1 MALLI
6 IFATQ
11 VGAGQLI
18 TTLSAFVSDAQLKL
32 EPQKF
37 TDRTDGVAFATEYDL
52 YPNWYLKYE
61 LLSGNGNFNGTTKD
75 LNLN

>member
-18 TTLSAFVSDAQLKL
+18 TTLSAFVSDSQLKL

-37 TDRTDGVAFATEYDL
+37 TGRTDGVAFATEYDL
-52 YPNWYLKYE
+52 SPKWYLKY
-61 LLSGNGNFNGTTKD
+61 
-75 LNLN
+75 